1 MQTLNLNVSQSVSE
15 PLMATALSDNREVEL
30 LEKKAVSSKPK
41 SDLSES
47 AVVSAGDESD
57 SVTEDESSDVQAW
70 PEALSQAK
78 PGPEK
83 PRPSQAKALLRPWL
97 RAWLEILKAQAKPSG
112 PGLFIE

>member
-1 MQTLNLNVSQSVSE
+1 MEQYHDTRPFVGRINIIVYSSPCNHSLSNRLVQIPDHE
-15 PLMATALSDNREVEL
+15 FPILCTACWKL
-30 LEKKAVSSKPK
+30 
-41 SDLSES
+41 
-47 AVVSAGDESD
+47 GI
-57 SVTEDESSDVQAW
+57 SDVQAW
-70 PEALSQAK
+70 PEALSQAR

>member
-1 MQTLNLNVSQSVSE
+1 M
-15 PLMATALSDNREVEL
+15 
-30 LEKKAVSSKPK
+30 
-41 SDLSES
+41 
-47 AVVSAGDESD
+47 
-57 SVTEDESSDVQAW
+57 SSDVQAW
-70 PEALSQAK
+70 PEALSQAM